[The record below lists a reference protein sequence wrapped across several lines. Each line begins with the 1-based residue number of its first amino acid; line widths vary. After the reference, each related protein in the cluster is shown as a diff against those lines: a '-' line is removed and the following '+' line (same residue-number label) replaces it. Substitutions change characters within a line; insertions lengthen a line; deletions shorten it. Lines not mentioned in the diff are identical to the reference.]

1 LAFKYFPTRK
11 EMNDWCLA
19 RLKQLRDLAY
29 REEQGK
35 KRQLKK
41 EERKAWEA
49 KQERRRNDLLCW
61 EYYIAKAQENNRHL
75 RDSDCVG
82 KSTDV
87 WPPPSPE

>member
-1 LAFKYFPTRK
+1 
-11 EMNDWCLA
+11 MNDWCLA

-29 REEQGK
+29 HEEQRK

-41 EERKAWEA
+41 EEERKAWEA
-49 KQERRRNDLLCW
+49 EQERRRNDLSCW
-61 EYYIAKAQENNRHL
+61 EYHIAKAQENNRRL
-75 RDSDCVG
+75 RDPDRVG